1 MSEKRGTW
9 YESGKGERKP
19 GKLLMYT
26 LIVLTGVVFAAVS
39 FVLLLF
45 SKGTIGYSLLWGL
58 ISAAI
63 TAVIGVIIWFVY
75 KKFIVKK

>member
-9 YESGKGERKP
+9 FESGKGERKP

-26 LIVLTGVVFAAVS
+26 LIVLTGVVFASVS

-58 ISAAI
+58 IAAAI
-63 TAVIGVIIWFVY
+63 TAVIGVIVWLVHQ
-75 KKFIVKK
+75 KLIVKK